1 LRTGCRDPKRVDR
14 RIALLQVC
22 KSPSLPIRNN
32 THISMRLT
40 VMFLTQKFD
49 PVTYNRSVCVL
60 KARSLVMVAN
70 GRGSNPMNFIE
81 GNKDE

>member
-1 LRTGCRDPKRVDR
+1 M
-14 RIALLQVC
+14 LQVC

>member
-1 LRTGCRDPKRVDR
+1 
-14 RIALLQVC
+14 
-22 KSPSLPIRNN
+22 
-32 THISMRLT
+32 MRLT